1 VKIAHVTG
9 TVVSTIQH
17 PLFEGRKLLLCD
29 VLDATGRPDG
39 NHLIAVDTVG
49 AGTGQTVLLLDE
61 GTSARQIIDLPT
73 GPLRTIIV
81 GIIDHL
87 DDDGTWTAA
96 PTSTH

>member
-1 VKIAHVTG
+1 
-9 TVVSTIQH
+9 
-17 PLFEGRKLLLCD
+17 
-29 VLDATGRPDG
+29 
-39 NHLIAVDTVG
+39 VG

-61 GTSARQIIDLPT
+61 GTSARQIVDLPG

-96 PTSTH
+96 STSSH

>member
-1 VKIAHVTG
+1 MKVARVAG

-17 PLFEGRKLLLCD
+17 PLFDGRKLLLCD
-29 VLDATGRPDG
+29 VLDTTGQPAG
-39 NHLIAVDTVG
+39 SHLIAVDTVG

-61 GTSARQIIDLPT
+61 GTSARQIVDLPG

-96 PTSTH
+96 STSSH